1 MEIVGIA
8 ACLSGQNNG
17 NCWYR
22 SRSSRSK
29 SVSKLDRQDQKGW
42 ELLVSKP
49 VVKIKIGIEAGR
61 RDQKGWELLALPLVC
76 QVRIMGIVGI
86 EAVCRDRNWYRA

>member
-1 MEIVGIA
+1 MGIVGIEA
-8 ACLSGQNNG
+8 VHRDQNWYRSSIVETKKDG

-29 SVSKLDRQDQKGW
+29 LVSMLDRQDQKGW

-49 VVKIKIGIEAGR
+49 VVAIKINIEAGR
-61 RDQKGWELLALPLVC
+61 RDQ
-76 QVRIMGIVGI
+76 
-86 EAVCRDRNWYRA
+86 